1 MSFAELVKK
10 TRSYRRF
17 DQSTATS
24 LDALRELVDIARF
37 TASAANAQ
45 PLKYILC
52 ADPTTNAK
60 LFEHLRWAG
69 ALPDWPGPGEG
80 ERPTGYII
88 ILTDTE
94 IRKSPGHDAGIAAQT
109 IMLAATERGLGGC
122 MLGAIDRPKIR
133 ELFQIPE
140 RYDITLVLAL
150 GKPVEK
156 VVLVPLGP
164 DGNTNYYRDAQQVH
178 YVPKRAL
185 KDIIIQEHG

>member
-1 MSFAELVKK
+1 
-10 TRSYRRF
+10 
-17 DQSTATS
+17 
-24 LDALRELVDIARF
+24 
-37 TASAANAQ
+37 
-45 PLKYILC
+45 
-52 ADPTTNAK
+52 
-60 LFEHLRWAG
+60 
-69 ALPDWPGPGEG
+69 
-80 ERPTGYII
+80 
-88 ILTDTE
+88 
-94 IRKSPGHDAGIAAQT
+94 
-109 IMLAATERGLGGC
+109 